1 MRNKLIII
9 VFIAYIAFISVGSI
23 ILKDRKFSD
32 MENRTLQTFPELSLE
47 TVANGSFMNKFE
59 DYMADQIIFKDD
71 YVRLDTS
78 VSYLLGQRLINGVY
92 FADNGKIIQDYQYD
106 KKVLG
111 NNIRYINEFKEAH
124 PELPVNMLITA
135 TASYIYQDELPYG
148 APIDDQGLALE
159 YVHDNLSKDI
169 VLTDATQAL
178 SYQYDQYIFFNTDH
192 HWTQQGAGLAY
203 LCLADD
209 LGIRTP
215 EYLNYKSVSSGNER
229 FYGTLYSKAP
239 KFGIEGDY
247 IDALEDITTSYHVEY
262 LDEGW
267 EEDTMFHKENLEIKD
282 KYTVFLDGNHS
293 IIHITSDARVNP
305 DSDCDK
311 PILIVKDSYAH
322 ALIPFLAAS
331 YTDIYVVDLR
341 YYHESVSKL
350 IEDKGIV
357 RMILINNIDFL
368 TTDTNYKML
377 Y

>member
-9 VFIAYIAFISVGSI
+9 VFIAYIAFISIGSI
-23 ILKDRKFSD
+23 ILKDREFSD
-32 MENRTLQTFPELSLE
+32 MENRTLKTFPELSVK
-47 TVANGSFMNKFE
+47 TVLSGKFMDEFE
-59 DYMADQIIFKDD
+59 EYMSDQIIMKDD

-92 FADNGKIIQDYQYD
+92 ITNDRILQDYQYD
-106 KKVLG
+106 EKVLG
-111 NNIRYINEFKEAH
+111 ANIRYINEFKEAH

-135 TASYIYQDELPYG
+135 TASYIYKDELPYG
-148 APIDDQGLALE
+148 APIDDQGKARDYIHE
-159 YVHDNLSKDI
+159 NISKDI
-169 VLTDATQAL
+169 VLTDATDAL
-178 SYQYDQYIFFNTDH
+178 QQMKYQYIFFKTDH
-192 HWTQQGAGLAY
+192 HWTEEGASVGY
-203 LCLADD
+203 QCLAED
-209 LGIRTP
+209 LDISIP
-215 EYLNYKSVSSGNER
+215 SYLVYKPVYSGEDR

-239 KFGIEGDY
+239 KYGIEGDY
-247 IDALEDITTSYHVEY
+247 IAAAEDTYLNYHVEY

-305 DSDCDK
+305 GADNDK

-322 ALIPFLAAS
+322 ALIPFLAS
-331 YTDIYVVDLR
+331 VYTDIYVVDLR

-368 TTDTNYKML
+368 TTDTNYRML

>member
-9 VFIAYIAFISVGSI
+9 VFIAYIAVISVGSI
-23 ILKDRKFSD
+23 ILKDREFSD
-32 MENRTLQTFPELSLE
+32 MENRTLKAFPDLSFK
-47 TVANGSFMNKFE
+47 TVLNGKFMDEFE
-59 DYMADQIIFKDD
+59 EYMSDQIIFKDD

-92 FADNGKIIQDYQYD
+92 ITDDRIIQDFQYNE
-106 KKVLG
+106 KILG
-111 NNIRYINEFKEAH
+111 DNIRYINEFKEAH
-124 PELPVNMLITA
+124 PELPVNMFITA
-135 TASYIYQDELPYG
+135 TASYIYNDELPTG
-148 APIDDQGLALE
+148 APIDDQGQALDYIHE
-159 YVHDNLSKDI
+159 NLSDDI
-169 VLTDATQAL
+169 VLTDATNVLRQWK
-178 SYQYDQYIFFNTDH
+178 DQYIFFKTDH
-192 HWTQQGAGLAY
+192 HWTYQGAGLGY
-203 LCLADD
+203 QCLAYD
-209 LGIRTP
+209 LGITIP
-215 EYLNYKSVSSGNER
+215 GYLTYQPVYSGEER

-247 IDALEDITTSYHVEY
+247 IEASEDTYLNYHVEY

-293 IIHITSDARVNP
+293 IIHITSDARVKPGDDN
-305 DSDCDK
+305 DK

-322 ALIPFLAAS
+322 AMLPYLAAT
-331 YTDIYVVDLR
+331 YRDIYVVDLR

-350 IEDKGIV
+350 IEEKGIV

-368 TTDTNYKML
+368 NTDTNYKML